1 MTDNTQPTP
10 ETNRELI
17 KLMDIRIQSIIE
29 GLVDLKVKMDM
40 IVDMFQVAQK
50 IKEELDK

>member
-1 MTDNTQPTP
+1 MTDPTP

-17 KLMDIRIQSIIE
+17 KLMDTRIQSIIE

-40 IVDMFQVAQK
+40 IVDMFETAKK
-50 IKEELDK
+50 ITEELEK